1 MGGRRFFGGSGSILK
16 PDKREQI
23 LAKATELFFEK
34 GVSAVSMDDIAAAVP
49 VAKMTI
55 YNYFRSKDR
64 LVGAVMERYVREQH
78 DIMNRKIEESPDTLS
93 ALVSILD
100 YRNIPVIPDLFIR
113 ESLERYPQIMA
124 ELLQYYREHIH
135 DQLRDLIVRGQE
147 EGVIRKELS
156 PHILMVYMQGIA
168 EFFARPDVV
177 AQFHDLRLLGEQF
190 RTMFLFGIAAPK
202 APEPKA
208 PEEE

>member
-1 MGGRRFFGGSGSILK
+1 LRQR
-16 PDKREQI
+16 KREQI
-23 LAKATELFFEK
+23 LEKATELFFAR
-34 GVSAVSMDDIAAAVP
+34 GVADVSMDDIAAAVP

-55 YNYFRSKDR
+55 YKHFRSKER
-64 LVGAVMERYVREQH
+64 LVGAVMERYMREQH
-78 DIMNRKIEESPDTLS
+78 AIMNRKIAESPDTLS

-100 YRNIPVIPDLFIR
+100 YRSMPVVPERFIR
-113 ESLERYPQIMA
+113 ESLELYPGIVA
-124 ELLQYYREHIH
+124 DLLRYYREHVH
-135 DQLRDLIVRGQE
+135 DQLRELIVRGQE

-168 EFFARPDVV
+168 EYFARPDVL

-202 APEPKA
+202 DRQAR
-208 PEEE
+208 

>member
-1 MGGRRFFGGSGSILK
+1 MK

>member
-1 MGGRRFFGGSGSILK
+1 MK

-78 DIMNRKIEESPDTLS
+78 DIMNRKIDESPDTLS

>member
-1 MGGRRFFGGSGSILK
+1 MGDVNSLK
-16 PDKREQI
+16 PGKKEQI
-23 LAKATELFFEK
+23 LAKATELFFAS
-34 GVSAVSMDDIAAAVP
+34 GVADVSMDDIAAAVP

-55 YNYFRSKDR
+55 YNHFRSKDR

-100 YRNIPVIPDLFIR
+100 YQSIPVVPERFIR
-113 ESLERYPQIMA
+113 ESLELYPHIVT
-124 ELLQYYREHIH
+124 ELLEYYRSHIH
-135 DQLRDLIVRGQE
+135 DQLRGLIVRGQE
-147 EGVIRKELS
+147 EGVIRRELS
-156 PHILMVYMQGIA
+156 PHILMVYMQGLT
-168 EFFARPDVV
+168 EFFARPDVL

-202 APEPKA
+202 GE
-208 PEEE
+208 

>member
-1 MGGRRFFGGSGSILK
+1 MRQR
-16 PDKREQI
+16 KREQI
-23 LAKATELFFEK
+23 LEKATELFFAR
-34 GVSAVSMDDIAAAVP
+34 GVADVSMDDIAAAVP

-55 YNYFRSKDR
+55 YKHFRSKER
-64 LVGAVMERYVREQH
+64 LVGAVMERYMREQH
-78 DIMNRKIEESPDTLS
+78 AIMNRKIAESPDTLS

-100 YRNIPVIPDLFIR
+100 YRSMPVVPERFIR
-113 ESLERYPQIMA
+113 ESLELYPGIVA
-124 ELLQYYREHIH
+124 DLLRYYREHVH
-135 DQLRDLIVRGQE
+135 DQLRELIVRGQE

-168 EFFARPDVV
+168 EYFARPDVL

-202 APEPKA
+202 DRQAR
-208 PEEE
+208 

>member
-1 MGGRRFFGGSGSILK
+1 M
-16 PDKREQI
+16 
-23 LAKATELFFEK
+23 KATELFFAK
-34 GVSAVSMDDIAAAVP
+34 GVAAVSMDEIAAAVP

-55 YNYFRSKDR
+55 YKYFQSKDR
-64 LVGAVMERYVREQH
+64 LVGAVMDRYVREQH
-78 DIMNRKIEESPDTLS
+78 EIMNRKIEESPDTLS

-100 YRNIPVIPDLFIR
+100 YRDMPVVPERFIR
-113 ESLERYPQIMA
+113 ESLELYPQIVTD
-124 ELLQYYREHIH
+124 LLQYYHMHIH

-156 PHILMVYMQGIA
+156 PHILMVYMRGIT
-168 EFFARPDVV
+168 EFFARPDVL

-202 APEPKA
+202 EQKNHDFSSTT
-208 PEEE
+208 

>member
-1 MGGRRFFGGSGSILK
+1 MRQR
-16 PDKREQI
+16 KREKI
-23 LAKATELFFEK
+23 LEKATELFFAR
-34 GVSAVSMDDIAAAVP
+34 GVADVSMDDIAAAVP

-55 YNYFRSKDR
+55 YKHFRSKER
-64 LVGAVMERYVREQH
+64 LVGAVMERYMREQH
-78 DIMNRKIEESPDTLS
+78 AIMNRKIAESPDTLS

-100 YRNIPVIPDLFIR
+100 YRSMPVVPERFIR
-113 ESLERYPQIMA
+113 ESLELYPGIVA
-124 ELLQYYREHIH
+124 DLLRYYREHVH
-135 DQLRDLIVRGQE
+135 DQLRELIVRGQE

-168 EFFARPDVV
+168 EYFARPDVL

-202 APEPKA
+202 DRQAR
-208 PEEE
+208 